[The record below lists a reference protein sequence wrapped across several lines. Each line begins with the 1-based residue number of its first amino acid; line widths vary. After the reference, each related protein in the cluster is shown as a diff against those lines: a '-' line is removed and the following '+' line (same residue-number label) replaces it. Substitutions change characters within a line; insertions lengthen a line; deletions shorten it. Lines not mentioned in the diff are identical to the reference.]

1 VSELCCHRSGLQSTR
16 VQVESIKSSKV
27 MFMKSHHG
35 GIIHAYQKY
44 DPTSFPSPTAPPPDL
59 VSPAFEHALMYGDFR
74 ELTEEELARAIKL
87 DPSQIAGMGPSLEML
102 RAMLEERKR
111 KILATYETKAVEKKA
126 RKAFSKTAKNVSV
139 PDELRQRYERAVR
152 EEQPYEI
159 ERLWYRIGDD
169 QSAVA
174 QGLLNVNERM
184 IEKHQVEELIT
195 KYLFTGTTS
204 MTVPEA
210 LVIKEELE
218 KIDELLRQLAEAA
231 KNAQL
236 GIIDMEML
244 SEFAQPGDMQRLEE
258 MQRQVENMLREQAER
273 QGIESDKKGGFK
285 LTPKAYKIFQ
295 GRLLSRIFSE
305 LQASRSGRHQGEIVG
320 EGAVE
325 LQQTKPYEFGDSVAN
340 MDITQTVINA
350 LLRSGDE
357 RPLRLSSRDIMV
369 HKTRNHPK
377 CATCVIMDMSG
388 SMRYDG
394 QYINVKRMALALQGL
409 INTEYPG
416 DFLRFIEMY
425 TFAKLRPPGEI
436 VSMMPKPVTIHDPWV
451 QLKAD
456 MSRDDISESVI
467 HPHFT
472 NIQHALKLAR
482 QNLVNTDTPNRQ
494 IVLITDG
501 LPTAHF
507 EDNWLYMLYPP
518 HRKTEEATMR
528 EGALCMK
535 EGITI
540 NLFLI
545 PSWSQNEDDI
555 RFAYRLA
562 ESTRGRVFFTSGK
575 NLDRFVLWDYVKNR
589 RDIIS

>member
-1 VSELCCHRSGLQSTR
+1 M
-16 VQVESIKSSKV
+16 ESKLRKTCIVHSRKLE
-27 MFMKSHHG
+27 MNRRHG
-35 GIIHAYQKY
+35 GIIHAYQKF
-44 DPTSFPSPTAPPPDL
+44 DPANFPSPTQPPPDL

-74 ELTEEELARAIKL
+74 ELSEEELARAIRL
-87 DPSQIAGMGPSLEML
+87 DPSQISGLGPSLEML

-111 KILATYETKAVEKKA
+111 KILETYETRAVEKTACKGLTQA
-126 RKAFSKTAKNVSV
+126 AKTV
-139 PDELRQRYERAVR
+139 PIPKDMRPRYERAIR

-159 ERLWYRIGDD
+159 ERLWYRAGDD
-169 QSAVA
+169 NGPLAK
-174 QGLLNVNERM
+174 GLLQVGQRM
-184 IEKHQVEELIT
+184 VEKHQIQELISN
-195 KYLFTGTTS
+195 YHFTGHTP

-210 LVIKEELE
+210 LAIKEELE
-218 KIDELLRQLAEAA
+218 KIDELLRQIAEAA

-236 GIIDMEML
+236 AIIDMDML
-244 SEFAQPGDMQRLEE
+244 SEFAEPGDMEKLQE
-258 MQRQVENMLREQAER
+258 MQRQIENLVREQAER
-273 QGIESDKKGGFK
+273 QGLERDIKGGFR

-305 LQASRSGRHQGEIVG
+305 LQASRSGRHEGAVIG

-340 MDITQTVINA
+340 IDLSQTVINS
-350 LLRSGDE
+350 LLRSGGE
-357 RPLRLSSRDIMV
+357 RPLRLHSQDIVV

-409 INTEYPG
+409 INSEYPG

-425 TFAKLRPPGEI
+425 TFAKLRAPGEI
-436 VSMMPKPVTIHDPWV
+436 VQMMPKTVTIHDPWV

-456 MSRDDISESVI
+456 MSNPEISETLV

-472 NIQHALKLAR
+472 NIQHSLKLAR
-482 QNLVNTDTPNRQ
+482 QHLVNADTPNRQ

-518 HRKTEEATMR
+518 HPRTEEATMR
-528 EGALCMK
+528 EGLLCHK

-545 PSWSQNEDDI
+545 PSWSQSEEDI

-562 ESTRGRVFFTSGK
+562 QSTRGRVFFTSGK
-575 NLDRFVLWDYVKNR
+575 NLDRFVLWDYVQNR
-589 RDIIS
+589 RDIIG